1 VPFHRSGLFSLTLLG
16 GLLVEFTA
24 PQLGEDARLFT
35 GTLEATQGGVK
46 ILILTNTNA
55 GHSNLNWWHD
65 RRHSA
70 TGGRILK
77 CAPVK
82 GKNMRVLGIESSC
95 DETAV
100 AVYDGQAGLL
110 SHRLFSQVAMHQ
122 AYGGVVPELAS
133 RDHVRRL
140 LPLVREALADAQSG
154 QESIDGVAYT
164 AGPGLIGALLVG
176 AGFATSLGHA
186 WGKPAM
192 GIHHLEG
199 HLLAPLLE
207 PRPPAFPFLALLVS
221 GGHTQ
226 LMDVAGL
233 GEYRILGETLDDAAG
248 EAFDKT
254 AKLLGLPYPGGA
266 ALAALA
272 ESGRSG
278 EFLFPRPML
287 DRPGLDFSFSGLK
300 TAALVA
306 LRGRDMGGAVRADV
320 ARGFEEAVVETLA
333 EKCRRALV
341 QTGHRRLVIAGGVG
355 ANVRLR
361 ERLAAVVEVLGGE
374 LYFPRTEFCTD
385 NGAMIALAGCLR
397 MAAGMFSG
405 LGMSARA
412 NWELGSL
419 GV

>member
-1 VPFHRSGLFSLTLLG
+1 
-16 GLLVEFTA
+16 
-24 PQLGEDARLFT
+24 
-35 GTLEATQGGVK
+35 
-46 ILILTNTNA
+46 
-55 GHSNLNWWHD
+55 
-65 RRHSA
+65 
-70 TGGRILK
+70 
-77 CAPVK
+77 
-82 GKNMRVLGIESSC
+82 MRVIGIESSC

-100 AVYDGQAGLL
+100 AVYDGDLGLL
-110 SHRLFSQVAMHQ
+110 SHRLHSQVAMHQ

-140 LPLVREALADAQSG
+140 LPLVRQALADAKSDR
-154 QESIDGVAYT
+154 ESIDGVAYT

-176 AGFATSLGHA
+176 AGFALSLGLA
-186 WGKPAM
+186 WRRPVV

-207 PRPPAFPFLALLVS
+207 PNPPGFPFLALLVS

-226 LMDVAGL
+226 LVDVAAL

-266 ALAALA
+266 ALATLA
-272 ESGRSG
+272 ETGRSDR
-278 EFLFPRPML
+278 FMFPRPML

-306 LRGRDMGGAVRADV
+306 LRGRVLDDAIRADV
-320 ARGFEEAVVETLA
+320 ARGFQEAVVDTLA
-333 EKCRRALV
+333 EKCRRALEA
-341 QTGHRRLVIAGGVG
+341 TGHRRLVIAGGVG
-355 ANVRLR
+355 ANTRLR
-361 ERLAAVVEVLGGE
+361 ERLADVAQAARAE
-374 LYFPRTEFCTD
+374 LYFPRAEFCTD

-397 MAAGMFSG
+397 LAAGMHDG
-405 LGMSARA
+405 RTVNARA
-412 NWELGSL
+412 NWELGDR